1 MGDKMRTVLHIA
13 SHMGGGVGKVLSN
26 VALARNTEYN
36 HHILLLEKPID
47 TVFTDKLD
55 ELTLTVEPSVGLI
68 IELIGE
74 SDLVSWE
81 YWNHPLLAGVMH
93 DVQNIPMRSIVW
105 SHTAGCYYPF
115 IKEDFVTMPHH
126 FIFSSEY
133 SRENPYYQ
141 AKMFYSSVINSSGGF
156 ASTRDVPLQKH
167 DGFNI
172 GYVGTL
178 GYVKLN
184 PQFMDYCESVS
195 TIPGVKFIMIGRIPE
210 PNLVLR
216 DAKERGI
223 DHLFEF
229 KGWVQDLP
237 AELSKLDVLGYLLNP
252 YHFGTT
258 ENAMLEAMSMGIPAV
273 VLDQCAEKYLVNQND
288 TGYRVKNKTEYESA
302 IRYLYENPAT
312 RYRIGQNGR
321 NHVLQTLE
329 LSNTTHKLNAV
340 YDLVLRKDK
349 RRLGFDKVFGK
360 TPYDW
365 YQAGLPP
372 GGLQKISSHL
382 SDSTKGSVKQW
393 AKYYPNDEKLA
404 VLVKG

>member
-1 MGDKMRTVLHIA
+1 MKTVLHIA
-13 SHMGGGVGKVLSN
+13 AHMGGGVGKVLSG
-26 VALARNTEYN
+26 VANFRNDEYE
-36 HHILLLEKPID
+36 HHIILLEKPID
-47 TVFTDKLD
+47 TVFTDKLT
-55 ELTLTVEPSVGLI
+55 EEQLTIAPSTGLI
-68 IELIGE
+68 IEMIAE
-74 SDLVSWE
+74 SAIVQWDW
-81 YWNHPLLAGVMH
+81 WNHPLLAGVMH
-93 DVQNIPMRSIVW
+93 EVQNLPTRSIVW

-133 SRENPYYQ
+133 SRENPHY
-141 AKMFYSSVINSSGGF
+141 KSRMFYSSVINSSGGF
-156 ASTRDVPLQKH
+156 ADTRDVPLKEH

-195 TIPGVKFIMIGRIPE
+195 TIPGVKFVMIGRIPE

-216 DAKERGI
+216 DAKGRGI

-229 KGWVQDLP
+229 KGWVKDLP
-237 AELSKLDVLGYLLNP
+237 AELANLDILGYLLNP

-258 ENAMLEAMSMGIPAV
+258 ENALLEAMSMGIPAV
-273 VLDQCAEKYLVNQND
+273 VLNQCAEKYLVDQNQ
-288 TGYRVKNKTEYESA
+288 TGYKVKNKVEYETT
-302 IRYLYENPAT
+302 IKYLYENPVT

-329 LSNTTHKLNAV
+329 LSNTVHRLNHA
-340 YDLVLRKDK
+340 YDIVIRENK
-349 RRLGFDKVFGK
+349 RQLGFDKVFGK

-372 GGLQKISSHL
+372 GGLDKISQHL
-382 SDSTKGSVKQW
+382 SDSTKGSAKQW
-393 AKYYPNDEKLA
+393 AKYYPNDENLEA
-404 VLVKG
+404 LVKNDR

>member
-1 MGDKMRTVLHIA
+1 MRTILHIA
-13 SHMGGGVGKVLSN
+13 AHMGGGVGKVLSN

-55 ELTLTVEPSVGLI
+55 ELTLTIEPSVGLI

-74 SDLVSWE
+74 ADLVEFDFWG
-81 YWNHPLLAGVMH
+81 HPLLAGVMH
-93 DVQNIPMRSIVW
+93 DVQNIPMRSVVW
-105 SHTAGCYYPF
+105 AHTAGCYYPF

-133 SRENPYYQ
+133 SRDNPYYQ

-229 KGWVQDLP
+229 KGWVPNLP

-273 VLDQCAEKYLVNQND
+273 VLDQSAEKYLVDNNR
-288 TGYRVKNKTEYESA
+288 TGYKVKSKMEYETA
-302 IRYLYENPAT
+302 IKFLYENPAA
-312 RYRIGQNGR
+312 RYRIGDNGR

-329 LSNTTHKLNAV
+329 LSNTIHRLNTV
-340 YDLVLRKDK
+340 YDMVARKDK
-349 RRLGFDKVFGK
+349 RRIGFDKVFGK

-365 YQAGLPP
+365 YRSGLPP
-372 GGLQKISSHL
+372 GGLDRIATHL
-382 SDSTKGSVKQW
+382 SEPTKGSGKQW

>member
-1 MGDKMRTVLHIA
+1 MRTVLHIA

-36 HHILLLEKPID
+36 HHIVLLEKPID

-55 ELTLTVEPSVGLI
+55 ALLLTVAPSRGLL

-74 SDLVSWE
+74 SDICE
-81 YWNHPLLAGVMH
+81 YDWWGHPLLAGVMH
-93 DVQNIPMRSIVW
+93 DVQNIPQRSVVW

-133 SRENPYYQ
+133 SRDNSYY
-141 AKMFYSSVINSSGGF
+141 KSRMFYSSVINSSGGF
-156 ASTRDVPLQKH
+156 ADTRNVPLQSH

-195 TIPGVKFIMIGRIPE
+195 TIPGVKFVMIGRIPE

-229 KGWVQDLP
+229 KGWVQNLP
-237 AELSKLDVLGYLLNP
+237 AELAQIDVLGYLLNP

-273 VLDQCAEKYLVNQND
+273 VLDQCAEKYLIDQND
-288 TGYRVKNKTEYESA
+288 TGYRVKNKTEYETA
-302 IRYLYENPAT
+302 IRYLYENPST

-321 NHVLQTLE
+321 NRVLQNLE
-329 LSNTTHKLNAV
+329 LSNTVHRLNHA
-340 YDLVLRKDK
+340 YDLVLREQK
-349 RRLGFDKVFGK
+349 RRLGFDKIFGA

-372 GGLQKISSHL
+372 GGLEKISTYL
-382 SDSTKGSVKQW
+382 SDSTKGSVRQW
-393 AKYYPNDEKLA
+393 AKYYPNDEKLE